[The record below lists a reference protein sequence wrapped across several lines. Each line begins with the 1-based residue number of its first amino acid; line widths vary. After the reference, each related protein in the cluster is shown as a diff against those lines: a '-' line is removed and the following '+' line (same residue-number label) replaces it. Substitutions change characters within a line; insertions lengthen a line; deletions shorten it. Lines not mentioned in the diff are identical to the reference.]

1 MNRLGAFA
9 AIVVSVATMVTL
21 VAPGAHA
28 QSVILTLNTIGVSYP
43 DPNSFG
49 GRVGME
55 IQASTGRSSSCSS
68 VDPENVVVDLT
79 LPAGTTFVSE
89 TVSGTSGT
97 GVFNAATN
105 TVSWDFGT
113 LDRVDGCS
121 FKAPRAEVIFDVNPS
136 VLGGTILAATAMVST
151 TTPGDDLSDNQQ
163 VVMFQGGM
171 LPLQV
176 VFDDVGSEC
185 DSGASEKD
193 VDDGSRTTCVDSST
207 GFLGA
212 FSNANAEAVV
222 GGTGA
227 PRPLGEISV
236 PFPGPVKAP
245 KMEVTASADGDFFCN
260 AALDIC
266 QPVSNSAEAL
276 ISMDIDVLN
285 PNPFPVPIQVVF
297 DVYAHASCGDDAA
310 DFTSGAFIE
319 DSGADAECGS
329 LGQIGSSE
337 THVDADGET
346 GISRQHGFTNNN
358 SFEPFDEEFECGFC
372 TVPKAGFSGPGERSF
387 SLGFGS
393 GDARGSSTVFT
404 GDVFNEPILIR
415 TGYGRY
421 NAVGQLR
428 VGLGRGTTTLSYTA
442 AMHIVVHSPVAA
454 LLTDDQGRRVGF
466 DANVTDPPNLTSD
479 DFLPAFPIDIIVD
492 LGERTLAEIPGGRYS
507 GIGSEPQE
515 ITVGLPDSGVYTLGL
530 IGTGTGPFTVDVTTE
545 DADGNILSQES
556 FGGDASPGVT
566 TSQTIT
572 LAEDGTVTLDGMEP
586 EPIPGDLDGDGDV
599 DFDDLS
605 IVISCFGQD
614 PAVCDPRAD
623 ANGDGVVDSLDVSIV
638 ISNFF
643 TNG

>member
-1 MNRLGAFA
+1 M
-9 AIVVSVATMVTL
+9 
-21 VAPGAHA
+21 
-28 QSVILTLNTIGVSYP
+28 
-43 DPNSFG
+43 
-49 GRVGME
+49 
-55 IQASTGRSSSCSS
+55 
-68 VDPENVVVDLT
+68 
-79 LPAGTTFVSE
+79 
-89 TVSGTSGT
+89 
-97 GVFNAATN
+97 
-105 TVSWDFGT
+105 
-113 LDRVDGCS
+113 DRFDGC
-121 FKAPRAEVIFDVNPS
+121 FFQGRKAEVIFDVNPS
-136 VLGGTILAATAMVST
+136 VAGGTILVATAMVST

-171 LPLQV
+171 NPLQV
-176 VFDDVGSEC
+176 VFDDVRSEC
-185 DSGASEKD
+185 DVGGQEED
-193 VDDGSRTTCVDSST
+193 IDDGSAASCIGGDTTGILNAPSEAHVGAT
-207 GFLGA
+207 GPLG
-212 FSNANAEAVV
+212 
-222 GGTGA
+222 
-227 PRPLGEISV
+227 PLGEISV
-236 PFPGPVKAP
+236 PIPGLVLGP
-245 KMEVTASADGDFFCN
+245 KMEVSASADGNFFCDPT
-260 AALDIC
+260 LFSC
-266 QPVSNSAEAL
+266 RPVSNSAEAL

-310 DFTSGAFIE
+310 GFESRAFIE

-329 LGQIGSSE
+329 SFGQIGSSE
-337 THVDADGET
+337 FHVDFGGGT
-346 GISRQHGFTNNN
+346 GISRRHGFTNNN

-372 TVPKAGFSGPGERSF
+372 TVPKAGFFGPGERSF

-404 GDVFNEPILIR
+404 GVVFNEPVLIR

-428 VGLGRGTTTLSYTA
+428 VGLGGGTIISYTA

-466 DANVTDPPNLTSD
+466 DANVPDPPILTSD
-479 DFLPAFPIDIIVD
+479 DFSFPIDVIVD

-515 ITVGLPDSGVYTLGL
+515 ITVGLPDSGVYTLEL

-545 DADGNILSQES
+545 DADGNILSEES

-566 TSQTIT
+566 TSQAIT

-605 IVISCFGQD
+605 IVINCYGQD

-623 ANGDGVVDSLDVSIV
+623 ANGDGVVNILDVSIV

-643 TNG
+643 TNGG